1 MTLAPRRT
9 IISGLRIEYRELTKR
24 DLTPE
29 RIQEIEALLRQ
40 LPTGPSAVTEEWL
53 TALLDNGTRL
63 LGAFHN
69 DRLVGGMLLAL
80 ALLQTANRAWIQDIV
95 EDAAYRGLG
104 IITELLKM
112 AETLSQSVGAE
123 SINLT
128 ASVEELDVRRQCEE
142 LGYHCVVTIAFQ
154 KKL

>member
-1 MTLAPRRT
+1 LTLAPRRT
-9 IISGLRIEYRELTKR
+9 IISGLHIEYQELAKH
-24 DLTPE
+24 DLTPG
-29 RIQEIEALLRQ
+29 RIQEIESLLRQ
-40 LPTGPSAVTEEWL
+40 LPAGPSVISEEWL
-53 TALLDNGTRL
+53 TSLLDNGTRL

-69 DRLVGGMLLAL
+69 DRLVGVTLLAL
-80 ALLQTANRAWIQDIV
+80 ALFETANRAWIQDIV

-128 ASVEELDVRRQCEE
+128 ASIDEVDVRRQCEE